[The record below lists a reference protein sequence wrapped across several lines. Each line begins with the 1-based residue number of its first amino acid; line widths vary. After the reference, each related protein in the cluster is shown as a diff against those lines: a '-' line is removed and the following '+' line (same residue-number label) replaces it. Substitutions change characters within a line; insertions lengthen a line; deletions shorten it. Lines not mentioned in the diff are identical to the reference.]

1 MGYFRLNHF
10 RCANYLYMRGFF
22 KTFFAALLALVVFV
36 VIAVFVLAGIVGGLL
51 SPGKPE
57 IGSKAVLMVDLGQSF
72 KEQTQDNPLS
82 GLSSEDQYDVPGL
95 YDVIRL
101 LQHAKEDS
109 AIKGIYIKCNS
120 NPNGFASNEEIRHA
134 LIDFKKSGKFVYA
147 YGDMISQK
155 AYYVAGVADKI
166 YCNPKGDV
174 EWKGFAT
181 QMLFLKGTLQK
192 LEIEPQ
198 IFYAGK
204 FKSATEPLREEKMTE
219 ANRLQLTELL
229 GDFYN
234 RLLLST
240 SQTRGIDTGILR
252 KCANEQL
259 IRRAQDA
266 YDYKLVDG
274 LRYDDE
280 VKDELR
286 TRLNVD
292 KHAYLNFVSLG
303 KYAKAINYKRSGK
316 DKISLI
322 YAEGDVVDG
331 KGERAEIGSET
342 YRWLIRKARFDKDVK
357 AIVLRVNSGGG
368 SSLAS
373 ENIWRELTLAR
384 KEKPVV
390 VSFGDVAASGAY
402 YLSCN
407 ADSIFALPGTITGS
421 IGVFAV
427 IPNMQSF
434 FRNKLGITFD
444 GVKTA
449 PGADMLS
456 VSRPLNPSERSY
468 IQNEIDTIYHDFK
481 TRVSD
486 GRKKSIEYI
495 DSIAQGRVWSGT
507 LGLSLGLVDRIG
519 TLQEAIDCAARMAK
533 TSDYRLVESPEPKS
547 FFDRLLSGYKK
558 SAGMKAVKEEIGEE
572 GYRTYTLLKK
582 VKAMVGV
589 TEARLPFDLVI
600 E

>member
-1 MGYFRLNHF
+1 
-10 RCANYLYMRGFF
+10 MRGFF
-22 KTFFAALLALVVFV
+22 KTFFAAFVALIVFA
-36 VIAVFVLAGIVGGLL
+36 VIAVIIMIGVVGGLL
-51 SPGKPE
+51 TPSKPE
-57 IGSKAVLMVDLGQSF
+57 IGSKAVLLVDLSVDY
-72 KEQTQDNPLS
+72 KEQSQDNPLS
-82 GLSSEDQYDVPGL
+82 ELGSDDQYDVPGL
-95 YDVIRL
+95 YDVVRL
-101 LQHAKEDS
+101 IHHAKQDS

-120 NPNGFASNEEIRHA
+120 NPNGFASNEEIRSA
-134 LIDFKKSGKFVYA
+134 LIDFKKTGKFIYA
-147 YGDMISQK
+147 YGDMITQK
-155 AYYVAGVADKI
+155 AYYVAQVADKM
-166 YCNPKGDV
+166 YCNPKGDL

-181 QMLFLKGTLQK
+181 QMLFLKGALQK

-219 ANRLQLTELL
+219 PNKIQLTELL
-229 GDFYN
+229 NDFYG
-234 RLLLST
+234 RLLIST
-240 SQTRGIDTGILR
+240 AQTRGVDTAILR

-266 YDYKLVDG
+266 LDYKLVDG
-274 LRYDDE
+274 LKYDDE
-280 VKDELR
+280 VKDEIRDL
-286 TRLNVD
+286 LKVD
-292 KHAYLNFVSLG
+292 HHSYLNFIGLG
-303 KYAKAINYKRSGK
+303 KYAKGVDFKQTTGK
-316 DKISLI
+316 DKICLI

-331 KGERAEIGSET
+331 KGEREEIGSET

-373 ENIWRELTLAR
+373 ENIWREVTLAR

-407 ADSIFALPGTITGS
+407 ADSIFAMPGTITGS
-421 IGVFAV
+421 IGVFSV
-427 IPNMQSF
+427 IPNLQSF
-434 FRNKLGITFD
+434 FKNKLGVTFD
-444 GVKTA
+444 GVKTS

-456 VSRPLNPSERSY
+456 VARPLSPSERTY

-486 GRKKSIEYI
+486 GRKRSMTYI

-519 TLQEAIDCAARMAK
+519 TLQDAIDCAARMGK
-533 TSDYRLVESPEPKS
+533 TSDYRIVESPEPKS
-547 FFDRLLSGYKK
+547 FLDRLLGNYKK

-572 GYRTYTLLKK
+572 GFRTYTMMKK

-589 TEARLPFDLVI
+589 TQAKLPFDLTI